1 MTKAKEEEIIIKAL
15 KCYQKELTNQIS
27 FHNSLGGTPSIHKAI
42 ISELY
47 KAEDI
52 SDAMEKNKRNSRSR
66 SKR

>member
-15 KCYQKELTNQIS
+15 KCYQKDLTNQIS

-52 SDAMEKNKRNSRSR
+52 SDELEKRAKKSVRR
-66 SKR
+66 KK

>member
-15 KCYQKELTNQIS
+15 KCYQKDLTNQIS

-42 ISELY
+42 TSELY

-52 SDAMEKNKRNSRSR
+52 SDELEKRAKKSVRR
-66 SKR
+66 KK